1 MTQTAISIRNLN
13 KSFTLHQQGGV
24 KIKAL
29 KTVSL
34 DIGFGR
40 CTALNGP
47 SGAGKSSL
55 LRCIYGNYKPDSGD
69 ILVKHAG
76 GEVNI
81 SRALPREIIAV
92 RRQTIGYVS
101 QFLRVI
107 PRVSARNIVA
117 APLIDDGFSPDEAY
131 AKTEELLAML
141 NIPPRLWNLAPA
153 TFSGGEQ
160 QRVNIARGFI
170 KPMPILLLDEPT
182 ASLDK
187 ANRTVVM
194 ELIIRAKNNGCAII
208 GIFHDEDFRTQAAD
222 QNFNLA

>member
-1 MTQTAISIRNLN
+1 MTKTAISIKNLT

-34 DIGFGR
+34 DISFGQ
-40 CTALNGP
+40 CTVLNGP
-47 SGAGKSSL
+47 SGVGKSSL

-69 ILVKHAG
+69 ILVCHAG
-76 GEVNI
+76 REVNI
-81 SRALPREIIAV
+81 SQASPCEIIEV
-92 RRQTIGYVS
+92 RQQTLGYVS

-107 PRVSARNIVA
+107 PRVSTRNIVA
-117 APLIDDGFSPDEAY
+117 APLIDDGLTREAAY
-131 AKTEELLAML
+131 AQTEELLTLL
-141 NIPPRLWNLAPA
+141 NIPKRLWDLAPS

-170 KPMPILLLDEPT
+170 KLLPVLLLDEPT

-187 ANRTVVM
+187 ANREVLRQ
-194 ELIIRAKNNGCAII
+194 LITRARDNGSAIV
-208 GIFHDEDFRTQAAD
+208 GIFHDEDFREQVAN
-222 QNFNLA
+222 QVFNLA